1 MHENLGLL
9 EGLDVNTYII
19 SSDTPEEQ
27 YELYRALE
35 EKFGESLPFVSD
47 PDLKLIDKLHM
58 KNGDMAFRGYALL
71 DNDGRVIFQK
81 VNDHWAEELT
91 ETMEVITKELENR
104 K

>member
-1 MHENLGLL
+1 MHENLDVL

-27 YELYRALE
+27 YELYLALK
-35 EKFGESLPFVSD
+35 EKYGESLPFISD

-58 KNGDMAFRGYALL
+58 KNGDIAFRGYAILGS
-71 DNDGRVIFQK
+71 DGKLVVNK
-81 VNDHWAEELT
+81 VNDHWGEQLA
-91 ETMEVITKELENR
+91 ETMEDIMKHLENR